1 MANFA
6 NLTAQLNL
14 NIQDFAKNM
23 HKASSMANQFSAN
36 LQGKI
41 NDGMVEPVKQ
51 SKFEFKDVARIVQGI
66 IISKVFYSGL
76 NAIRR
81 ATDAVWEFSKELEYA
96 QMVYTNLFGD
106 SKLATEF
113 INVLMDFAAVT
124 PFSFKQS
131 EQAAK
136 RLLAYGIEYQNI
148 MYVMEGVLAAATVQ
162 GKDAIIEPISR
173 AIGQIYTKGRLMNEE
188 MRQLAEA
195 GIPVYEILQEKLG
208 LTAEELR
215 NLGRTAV
222 PANEAINAI
231 IDGINE
237 RFGSTLKQANS
248 TTTGILSNIKDNATM
263 LIAGIF
269 EPLTQHMKDGLA
281 DLGEFVGELRNIFEM
296 KGLGGVFE
304 RIIPP
309 ELQESVKALI
319 AQLKM
324 LWDILKTNLGSVL
337 STFKYLL
344 LGILQVF
351 NAIGPAVMIVVG
363 TFSALMKVITTN
375 ATLMKTLTTLIL
387 AGAMAWVV
395 YKMQALAAVVTTAV
409 IKGITK
415 AVVGLITAFN
425 FLVAHPVWALLAFG
439 VGIFT
444 ALTGSSEKFRNSI
457 NNLYK
462 SLFSM
467 SGMDTSKMFVP
478 STKDRAADLDKF
490 NDKLTETGKGMDDLK
505 DKTEGAGKA
514 AKEAKKGLLSFD
526 EVFSLKDDKAAE
538 EEKGEGEGEEG
549 LPDLGDIGGLGG
561 MDLSDM
567 DFGIPNVGDI
577 AMNFVDGLIKALGG
591 LEELLSTAIG
601 ALLGSILGGILGG
614 PLGAMI
620 GALLGGLAG
629 WLWPKIADALNL
641 TDIGTVAIPLATM
654 LGAIIGALM
663 GGPMGALIGGAIGA
677 LVGWIIDAFAR
688 GFQQGDWS
696 QVGKPLGL
704 GIGAAIGYLL
714 GGPMGALIGGAIGLL
729 VGWVVDQITRGF
741 QTGEWNVTGI
751 TTGLGALISGAIGM
765 VVGGPMG
772 AVIGASIGALVGW
785 IVGKIVEHW
794 SKITDFFSQIGDW
807 FGGLGEGIT
816 THFTTISASISEFF
830 SDILTNVSDFF
841 ANAWGTVSSKASG
854 ILEPLV
860 KGFMEGTKGAQVVLS
875 DLFKGVSTVFNDIFI
890 AIKTVGTDI
899 WNAITTVGSDI
910 AAAVTTVTTTV
921 FNTVS
926 GIVMLIFDLVVKI
939 LTDMF
944 NAVSEQL
951 QAVWQV
957 FSDRFNAI
965 WTVVSDNMSAV
976 LTVITDI
983 LTEAWSVVSDQF
995 QAMLTVV
1002 QEKLSAIWKVVSD
1015 QFQNVYQV
1023 VSEKVSAVYQVIAE
1037 QFTEMLN
1044 IVTEMLSG
1052 IYDSVKT
1059 IFVATYNS
1067 IKTSISDM
1075 YNTIKEGTANMY
1087 NVFTDWVSDLW
1098 TNVFDKLFGWID
1110 DAVVK
1115 LRDFFKL
1122 DEKAKSTPP
1131 STSHITRPTTSFDI
1145 KKGHA
1150 TGGVFNRE
1158 HIARFAEGNKSEAI
1172 IPLENESAMRP
1183 FVDAVSNGLTASLA
1197 PILATFN
1204 SGQSQNDLR
1213 PLYVGTLIAD
1223 ERGLKELNRKM
1234 QVIQLEESA
1243 RRG

>member
-162 GKDAIIEPISR
+162 GNDAIIEPISR
-173 AIGQIYTKGRLMNEE
+173 ALGQIYTKGRLMNEE

-309 ELQESVKALI
+309 ELQESVKVLI

-344 LGILQVF
+344 IGILQVF
-351 NAIGPAVMIVVG
+351 NALGPAVMIVVG

-538 EEKGEGEGEEG
+538 EEKGADAGEEG
-549 LPDLGDIGGLGG
+549 LPELGDIGGLGG
-561 MDLSDM
+561 MDLSGM

-614 PLGAMI
+614 PLGAKI

-663 GGPMGALIGGAIGA
+663 
-677 LVGWIIDAFAR
+677 
-688 GFQQGDWS
+688 
-696 QVGKPLGL
+696 
-704 GIGAAIGYLL
+704 
-714 GGPMGALIGGAIGLL
+714 
-729 VGWVVDQITRGF
+729 
-741 QTGEWNVTGI
+741 
-751 TTGLGALISGAIGM
+751 
-765 VVGGPMG
+765 GGPMG

-830 SDILTNVSDFF
+830 SGILQSVSDFF
-841 ANAWGTVSSKASG
+841 ANAWDTVSSKASG

-944 NAVSEQL
+944 NAVSDQL

-995 QAMLTVV
+995 QAMLNVV

-1059 IFVATYNS
+1059 IFVDTYNS

-1122 DEKAKSTPP
+1122 DEKAKSTPPPKAP